1 MEKLINDYLMVLQ
14 RIAMVKGDDEFAT
27 TPYMLNRQRIEA
39 HDALFD
45 ELFTYLKPVAGQ
57 TREDCYWR
65 SKELFSRLDKI
76 FRLFNDFDLDLTDS
90 EHIRFLTKDLDKFLF
105 KTEVK
110 YYLEGKTK
118 GIHGVI
124 EPWEDEDN

>member
-14 RIAMVKGDDEFAT
+14 RIAMVKGGDDFAP
-27 TPYMLNRQRIEA
+27 TPIMLNRQRIEA

-45 ELFTYLKPVAGQ
+45 ELFTYLKPVDGQ
-57 TREDCYWR
+57 TRDDCYWR

-124 EPWEDEDN
+124 EPWEDEDH

>member
-1 MEKLINDYLMVLQ
+1 MQKLIKDYLQVLQ

-39 HDALFD
+39 HDALFK
-45 ELFTYLKPVAGQ
+45 ELFTYLKPEPGQ

-76 FRLFNDFDLDLTDS
+76 FKLFNEWDLDLKNS
-90 EHIRFLTKDLDKFLF
+90 EDIMILTKDLDRFLF

-124 EPWEDEDN
+124 EPMEYEDY

>member
-1 MEKLINDYLMVLQ
+1 MEKLINDYLCVLQ
-14 RIAMVKGDDEFAT
+14 RIATVKGGDDFVP
-27 TPYMLNRQRIEA
+27 TPIMLNSQRIEA
-39 HDALFD
+39 HDALFN
-45 ELFTYLKPVAGQ
+45 ELFTYLKPADGQ

-76 FRLFNDFDLDLTDS
+76 FRLFNDFDLDLTNS
-90 EHIRFLTKDLDKFLF
+90 EHIRFLTKDLDRFLL

-124 EPWEDEDN
+124 EPWEDEDH